1 MIAVLQAKAA
11 GLWTRSHIRNN
22 VVAGII
28 VGVVAPGDRPQQQGA
43 PRLRL

>member
-22 VVAGII
+22 AAAAATAAAKPPV
-28 VGVVAPGDRPQQQGA
+28 DF
-43 PRLRL
+43 